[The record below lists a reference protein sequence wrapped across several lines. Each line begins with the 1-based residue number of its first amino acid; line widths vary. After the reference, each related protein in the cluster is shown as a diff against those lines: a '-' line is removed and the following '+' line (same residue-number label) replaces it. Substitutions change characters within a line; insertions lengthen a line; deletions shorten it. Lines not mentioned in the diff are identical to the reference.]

1 MTQGAGATLPVGSYE
16 NGRGHMVAESEGEGT
31 RDPQKPSEV
40 WEGADSRWGGTESTE
55 AFALVYLRLV
65 GGGGRATCR
74 RHIIWGLG
82 CGSFPGGGV

>member
-1 MTQGAGATLPVGSYE
+1 
-16 NGRGHMVAESEGEGT
+16 MVAESEGEGT

-65 GGGGRATCR
+65 GGGDRATCR

-82 CGSFPGGGV
+82 AVPSREVESDILAL